1 MTRISLS
8 LRALLLLSLV
18 VGAAGTASAQSSTGC
33 KVAYVAAEPLLKQTP
48 GYTAAESI
56 WTKEVEGYR
65 QEVGKMQ
72 DSLTAAAAKF
82 EESSA
87 MLSPTNRDAG
97 RKRLEAQQT
106 ALEQRQQELQQRAVA
121 RRQELLAPIEQ
132 RVTAII
138 EGIRAEGNIT
148 MVFDVSQQGSGI
160 LTADKGCDLTQRVV
174 DRLKASSGS
183 APAAVPPAKKP

>member
-1 MTRISLS
+1 MTRVGFSI
-8 LRALLLLSLV
+8 RALLLLSLI
-18 VGAAGTASAQSSTGC
+18 AGTAGVASAQSGAGC
-33 KVAYVAAEPLLKQTP
+33 KVAYVAAEAVLRQTP

-65 QEVGKMQ
+65 TEVGKLQ

-106 ALEQRQQELQQRAVA
+106 ALEQRQQELQQRAA
-121 RRQELLAPIEQ
+121 TRRQELLAPIEQ

-138 EGIRAEGNIT
+138 EGIRAESNIT
-148 MVFDVSQQGSGI
+148 MIFDVSQQGSNI
-160 LTADKGCDLTQRVV
+160 LTADKACDLTQRVV
-174 DRLKASSGS
+174 DRLRTGAS
-183 APAAVPPAKKP
+183 APAAAPAVKKP

>member
-8 LRALLLLSLV
+8 MRSLLVLSLV
-18 VGAAGTASAQSSTGC
+18 TGTAGIATAQSGAGC
-33 KVAYVAAEPLLKQTP
+33 KVAYVAAEAVLKQTP
-48 GYTAAESI
+48 GYAAAESI

-65 QEVGKMQ
+65 AEVGKLQ
-72 DSLTAAAAKF
+72 DSLSAAAAKF

-97 RKRLEAQQT
+97 RKRLEAQQA
-106 ALEQRQQELQQRAVA
+106 ALEQRQQELQQRAIA

-148 MVFDVSQQGSGI
+148 MVFDVSTQGSNI
-160 LTADKGCDLTQRVV
+160 LTADKACDLTQRVV
-174 DRLKASSGS
+174 DRLKSSNGAAPS
-183 APAAVPPAKKP
+183 APPAAKKP

>member
-1 MTRISLS
+1 MTRVGFSI
-8 LRALLLLSLV
+8 RALLLLSLS
-18 VGAAGTASAQSSTGC
+18 VGGAGVASAQSGAGC
-33 KVAYVAAEPLLKQTP
+33 KVAYVAAEAVLRQTP

-65 QEVGKMQ
+65 TEVGKLQ
-72 DSLTAAAAKF
+72 DSLTAAAGKF

-106 ALEQRQQELQQRAVA
+106 ALEQRQQELQQRAA
-121 RRQELLAPIEQ
+121 SRRQELLAPIEQ

-138 EGIRAEGNIT
+138 EGIRAESNIT
-148 MVFDVSQQGSGI
+148 MIFDVSQQGSNI
-160 LTADKGCDLTQRVV
+160 LTADKACDLTQRVV
-174 DRLKASSGS
+174 DRLKTGTS
-183 APAAVPPAKKP
+183 APAAAPAAKKP

>member
-1 MTRISLS
+1 MTRISFS
-8 LRALLLLSLV
+8 IRALLLLALV
-18 VGAAGTASAQSSTGC
+18 AGTAGIAGAQSNTGC
-33 KVAYVAAEPLLKQTP
+33 KVAYVAAEALLKQTP

-65 QEVGKMQ
+65 VEVGKLQ

-148 MVFDVSQQGSGI
+148 MVFDVSQQGSNI
-160 LTADKGCDLTQRVV
+160 LTADKACDLTQRVI
-174 DRLKASSGS
+174 DRLKASGAAPTA
-183 APAAVPPAKKP
+183 APAAKKP

>member
-8 LRALLLLSLV
+8 MRSLLFLALV
-18 VGAAGTASAQSSTGC
+18 TGTTGIATAQSGAGC
-33 KVAYVAAEPLLKQTP
+33 KVAYVAAEAVLKQTP
-48 GYTAAESI
+48 GYAAAESI

-65 QEVGKMQ
+65 AEVGKLQ

-97 RKRLEAQQT
+97 RKRLEGQQA
-106 ALEQRQQELQQRAVA
+106 ALEQRQQELQQRAIA

-148 MVFDVSQQGSGI
+148 MVFDVSTQGSNI
-160 LTADKGCDLTQRVV
+160 LTADKACDLTQRVV
-174 DRLKASSGS
+174 DRLKSSNGAAPS
-183 APAAVPPAKKP
+183 APPAAKKP

>member
-1 MTRISLS
+1 MTRVGFSI
-8 LRALLLLSLV
+8 RALLLLSLIAGA
-18 VGAAGTASAQSSTGC
+18 VGVASAQSGAGC
-33 KVAYVAAEPLLKQTP
+33 KVAYVAAEAVLRQTP

-65 QEVGKMQ
+65 TEVGKLQ

-106 ALEQRQQELQQRAVA
+106 ALEQRQQELQQRAA
-121 RRQELLAPIEQ
+121 TRRQELLAPIEQ

-138 EGIRAEGNIT
+138 EGIRAESNIT
-148 MVFDVSQQGSGI
+148 MIFDVSQQGSNI
-160 LTADKGCDLTQRVV
+160 LTADKACDLTQRVV
-174 DRLKASSGS
+174 DRLKMGAS
-183 APAAVPPAKKP
+183 APAAAPAVKKP

>member
-1 MTRISLS
+1 MTRVGFSI
-8 LRALLLLSLV
+8 RALLLLSLIAGA
-18 VGAAGTASAQSSTGC
+18 VGVASAQSGAGC
-33 KVAYVAAEPLLKQTP
+33 KVAYVAAEAVLRQTP

-65 QEVGKMQ
+65 TEVGKLQ

-106 ALEQRQQELQQRAVA
+106 ALEQRQQELQQRAA
-121 RRQELLAPIEQ
+121 TRRQELLAPIEQ

-138 EGIRAEGNIT
+138 EGIRAESNIT
-148 MVFDVSQQGSGI
+148 MIFDVSQQGSNI
-160 LTADKGCDLTQRVV
+160 LTADKACDLTQRVV
-174 DRLKASSGS
+174 DRLKTGAS
-183 APAAVPPAKKP
+183 APAAAPAVKKP

>member
-1 MTRISLS
+1 MTRVGFSI
-8 LRALLLLSLV
+8 RALLLLSLI
-18 VGAAGTASAQSSTGC
+18 AGTAGVASAQSGAGC
-33 KVAYVAAEPLLKQTP
+33 KVAYVAAEAVLRQTP

-65 QEVGKMQ
+65 TEVGKLQ

-106 ALEQRQQELQQRAVA
+106 ALEQRQQELQQRAA
-121 RRQELLAPIEQ
+121 TRRQELLAPIEQ

-138 EGIRAEGNIT
+138 EGIRAESNIT
-148 MVFDVSQQGSGI
+148 MIFDVSQQGSNI
-160 LTADKGCDLTQRVV
+160 LTADKACDLTQRVV
-174 DRLKASSGS
+174 DRLKTGAS
-183 APAAVPPAKKP
+183 APAAAPAVKKP